1 MKKKNKIQFILA
13 LIAVFAFACNQA
25 DKKEESTET
34 KTDTT
39 TATTETAQPAQQ
51 DATPDAI
58 KAAPDLYKVL
68 SDSAGIRIVEAT
80 YKPGDSSVLHSHA
93 DYAAYATSGGTA
105 TFYGKDG
112 SKAVSEMKM
121 GTAYVRAA
129 EVHSVKNTGKTPVKV
144 ILVEVSRPAQTTPVD
159 AATDAAKVS
168 PGLYKLKADSLG
180 IRVLEVNYKPGQ
192 SSPMHS
198 HPDAALYVLDDGK
211 GEFTGK
217 DGAKN
222 VIEFKKGMAMIRP
235 AEAHSVKNVG
245 KTTLKAILVEV
256 NRAK

>member
-1 MKKKNKIQFILA
+1 MKKKNKIPFILA
-13 LIAVFAFACNQA
+13 LTILFALACNES
-25 DKKEESTET
+25 DKKGESTET
-34 KTDTT
+34 TSDTT
-39 TATTETAQPAQQ
+39 TTTTETVQPVQQ

-68 SDSAGIRIVEAT
+68 SDSAGIRIVEAM
-80 YKPGDSSVLHSHA
+80 YKPGDSSALHSHA
-93 DYAAYATSGGTA
+93 DYAVYVLSGGMA

-112 SKAVSEMKM
+112 TKM
-121 GTAYVRAA
+121 EGEQKVGGANVRPA

-144 ILVEVSRPAQTTPVD
+144 ILVEVSRPAQTTSAD
-159 AATDAAKVS
+159 AAMDAAKVS
-168 PGLYKLKADSLG
+168 PGLYKVKADSLG

-192 SSPMHS
+192 TSPMHS
-198 HPDAALYVLDDGK
+198 HSDAALYVLDDGK

-222 VIEFKKGMAMIRP
+222 VIDFKKGMTMVRP
-235 AEAHSVKNVG
+235 AEAHSVKNIG
-245 KTTLKAILVEV
+245 KKNLKAILVEV

>member
-13 LIAVFAFACNQA
+13 LTMLFAFACNNS

-39 TATTETAQPAQQ
+39 TATTETAQPVPQ
-51 DATPDAI
+51 DATPDAV

-68 SDSAGIRIVEAT
+68 GDSAGIRIVEAT

-93 DYAAYATSGGTA
+93 DYAVYATSGGSV

-121 GTAYVRAA
+121 GTAYVRPA

-144 ILVEVSRPAQTTPVD
+144 ILVEVSRPAQIIPID
-159 AATDAAKVS
+159 AATDATKVAS
-168 PGLYKLKADSLG
+168 DVYKEKADSLG
-180 IRVLEVNYKPGQ
+180 IRVLEVTAKPGK
-192 SSPMHS
+192 SIAMHS
-198 HPDAALYVLDDGK
+198 HPDAALYMLEGGTV
-211 GEFTGK
+211 EFTHK
-217 DGAKN
+217 DGSKQVRELPKGVAAVLPAESHSAKN
-222 VIEFKKGMAMIRP
+222 T
-235 AEAHSVKNVG
+235 G
-245 KTTLKAILVEV
+245 KTTFKAILVEV